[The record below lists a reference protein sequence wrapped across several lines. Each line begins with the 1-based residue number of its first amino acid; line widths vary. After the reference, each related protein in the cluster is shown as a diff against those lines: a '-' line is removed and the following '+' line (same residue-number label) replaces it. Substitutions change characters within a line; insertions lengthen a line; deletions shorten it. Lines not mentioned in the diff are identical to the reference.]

1 MTKKSI
7 MKKVLTPEFRVSF
20 PHLFTAKKNDLN
32 GKDEYSVVALFPKDA
47 DLKPLLAAAQE
58 VALSE
63 FGPDKTK
70 WPKNLKM
77 PFKKQE
83 ESLDKSGNMRD
94 GHTTGAI
101 MMNLKCDASKNQ
113 PQVVDAKVQ
122 PIIDPKEVYAGC
134 FAKATITF
142 FAYNQTAN
150 KGVTCILNNF
160 QKTKEGEAIGSR
172 HRAEDDFT
180 VVATQT
186 EFDLEV

>member
-1 MTKKSI
+1 MSKKSL

-47 DLKPLLAAAQE
+47 DLKPLLAAAHE
-58 VALSE
+58 VAASE
-63 FGPDKTK
+63 FGSDKTK

-83 ESLDKSGNMRD
+83 DSLDKNGKMRD
-94 GHTTGAI
+94 GHTEGSI

-113 PQVVDAKVQ
+113 PQIVDAKVQ
-122 PIIDPKEVYAGC
+122 PIIDSKEVYAGC
-134 FAKATITF
+134 YGKASITF

-150 KGVTCILNNF
+150 KGVTIILNNF
-160 QKTKEGEAIGSR
+160 QKTREGDPIGTR
-172 HRAEDDFT
+172 NRAEDDFT
-180 VVATQT
+180 AVATQT